1 MDAFFRSMHKERQP
15 HKYAIA
21 WTVRRDHP
29 PEAGGHFYIGT
40 YKMRIQA
47 APNTLVVWRPTDVHG
62 TSLQDLDPKEENPQF
77 LQTGLAIVTPSRL
90 PAVWKKFCK
99 GELKYQEM
107 IKILAEAAE
116 DHSQGEGDTMAK
128 PATE

>member
-1 MDAFFRSMHKERQP
+1 MHKEHQP

-47 APNTLVVWRPTDVHG
+47 APNTLVVWLPTDIHG

-77 LQTGLAIVTPSRL
+77 LQTGLAIVTPNRL
-90 PAVWKKFCK
+90 PLVWGKFCK

-107 IKILAEAAE
+107 VRRLAEDAE
-116 DHSQGEGDTMAK
+116 DHCQGEGA
-128 PATE
+128 E